1 MTKEEYRNLLQSDY
15 WKGYSYSIIKERN
28 FTCEDCGRVFLNER
42 NKLQVHHL
50 VYRDIMPWS
59 YKPEELVVLCRECH
73 ERRHGITP
81 VEKNVLE
88 DTDMRNKGISRLF
101 LYFSAIKN
109 FILHR
114 VKWKTM
120 VKMFFC
126 VLTIL
131 VFYLIAKTINDNNA
145 IRNRYSSENR
155 KENVKSVRK
164 VKKNKKKTKKKAKV
178 EKDVETDDFVPVDED
193 VYSLEET
200 GNVIEKSDEQIL
212 NE

>member
-1 MTKEEYRNLLQSDY
+1 
-15 WKGYSYSIIKERN
+15 
-28 FTCEDCGRVFLNER
+28 
-42 NKLQVHHL
+42 
-50 VYRDIMPWS
+50 
-59 YKPEELVVLCRECH
+59 
-73 ERRHGITP
+73 
-81 VEKNVLE
+81 
-88 DTDMRNKGISRLF
+88 
-101 LYFSAIKN
+101 
-109 FILHR
+109 
-114 VKWKTM
+114 M

>member
-1 MTKEEYRNLLQSDY
+1 
-15 WKGYSYSIIKERN
+15 
-28 FTCEDCGRVFLNER
+28 
-42 NKLQVHHL
+42 
-50 VYRDIMPWS
+50 
-59 YKPEELVVLCRECH
+59 
-73 ERRHGITP
+73 
-81 VEKNVLE
+81 
-88 DTDMRNKGISRLF
+88 
-101 LYFSAIKN
+101 
-109 FILHR
+109 
-114 VKWKTM
+114 M

-178 EKDVETDDFVPVDED
+178 EKDAETDDFVPVDED